1 VENETDLF
9 LRLSVALAI
18 GLLMGLERG
27 WETREL
33 GEGSRLAG
41 VRTFALAGM
50 LGALWALLGREL
62 GPVLLGIAFAGFAMI
77 VAVAHVLAR
86 QKGTDVGATTL
97 VAILFTFALGAVA
110 MEGLLTIAAAS
121 AVVAAT
127 LLGSKP
133 ILHRL
138 IRGLSR
144 DELYAI
150 FRLLL
155 ISVVALPVLPNR
167 GYGPWQALNP
177 YAIWWMVVLIA
188 GISLAGYFAV
198 RIVGPRLGLGATAL
212 TGGLVSSTA
221 VTLSY
226 SRLGRHTPQLGH
238 VLAAGILMASGTMFF
253 RVLLVAT
260 VIQRDLLGVLYLPL
274 AAMGGVCFLAAA
286 WLWRY
291 GSQTGV
297 RVGDVGEP
305 PLKNPFELGMA
316 LQFGALLAAI
326 MLLAK
331 AVEVWWGDA
340 GLYALAAASGLAD
353 VDPITLSL
361 ARMVGEGTLNLRIA
375 ALAIFI
381 ATAAN
386 TLVKGLLATS
396 IAGGTIGRWVLGTF
410 AVAISTGAV
419 ISLATS
425 WTRV

>member
-1 VENETDLF
+1 M
-9 LRLSVALAI
+9 ALAI
-18 GLLMGLERG
+18 GLLMGLERA

-50 LGALWALLGREL
+50 LGALWALLAQEL
-62 GPVLLGIAFAGFAMI
+62 GPVVLGIAFAGFAAI

-86 QKGTDVGATTL
+86 EKGADVGATTL
-97 VAILFTFALGAVA
+97 VAILFTFALGATA
-110 MEGLLTIAAAS
+110 MEGFLTIAAAS
-121 AVVAAT
+121 AVIAAA

-133 ILHRL
+133 VLHRL
-138 IRGLSR
+138 IRRLSR

-150 FRLLL
+150 LRLLL
-155 ISVVALPVLPNR
+155 ISVVALPVLPNQ

-188 GISLAGYFAV
+188 GISLLGYFAV
-198 RIVGPRLGLGATAL
+198 RTVGPRLGLGATAL

-226 SRLGRHTPQLGH
+226 SRLGRRAPQLGH

-260 VIQRDLLGVLYLPL
+260 VIKQDLLGVLYLPL
-274 AAMGGVCFLAAA
+274 AAMGGVCYLAAA
-286 WLWRY
+286 WLWHSGGLAGAPIR
-291 GSQTGV
+291 
-297 RVGDVGEP
+297 DVDDP

-331 AVEVWWGDA
+331 AVEAWWGDA

-361 ARMVGEGTLNLRIA
+361 ARMVGEGTLGPKIA

-386 TLVKGLLATS
+386 TLVKGLLAMS
-396 IAGGTIGRWVLGTF
+396 IAGGMIGRWVLGTF
-410 AVAISTGAV
+410 VLAITLGAV
-419 ISLATS
+419 LSFVS
-425 WTRV
+425 